1 MSIIL
6 IIFLFYSNPRDTSKP
21 SLHVRDSRH
30 SPAHPCLLSS
40 RPLAQAYLHAPKPS
54 CIVLI
59 FRETWELDSASI
71 VTPMPVTIPN
81 TCTPH
86 TSPPGS
92 TTSQSYYC
100 KYCCTVCN
108 HQTIPLSKALPAA
121 PLALEKARGSTRGS
135 LSGRASG

>member
-30 SPAHPCLLSS
+30 SPAHPRLLSS

-54 CIVLI
+54 CIVLV

-71 VTPMPVTIPN
+71 VTPMPVTIPD

-86 TSPPGS
+86 TFPPGS

-121 PLALEKARGSTRGS
+121 PLTLEKARESIRGS
-135 LSGRASG
+135 LSRRASG